1 MLKKRKK
8 YIIKGRDMC
17 MKTNLLYKIEKEQH
31 SKEEIRRI
39 LEENPNIKFVS
50 LMGVDLGGNATD
62 EKIPIKFFLDDIDD
76 FLASAIQ
83 TDGSSVELYNI
94 ATLNNAKVDLMPDR
108 NCRWYVDYNL
118 EHIDE
123 ETGLPVGTLKIPAF
137 LIHDNKKVC
146 SRGILQKAD
155 KYFKESLMDIF
166 RTYPHILEDLGIE
179 SVDDIEDIGL
189 TSATE
194 LEFWVNTPEDKAD
207 LEKLYISQSL
217 KEQYWKRTH
226 GVIRT
231 CLEES
236 LIVLGNMGIE
246 PEMAHKEVGGIP
258 SSISIEGK
266 TNHAMEQLEISWKF
280 STPLQAADNELIVRD
295 VVEDIF
301 TAHGLE
307 VTFKAKP
314 IEGVAGNGGHTHF
327 GVSVTLKNGQRK
339 NIFAPKDMKEDYL
352 SILGY
357 GALMGL
363 LYNYEVIN
371 PFVTSSI
378 DGFNRLVPGFEAPV
392 CIVTSLGH
400 SYEVPSRNR
409 SVLVGLIRDMRNPK
423 TLRFELRSPN
433 PLSNK
438 YLVIAACY
446 QAMLDGIKA
455 AAESGRGTKEL
466 EKELSKAPG
475 EEGFYLET
483 ERAYRDEHDVFE
495 FYELNERN
503 KRFGNPPATV
513 YENMKNIQKYSYK
526 LKSLKQGNVFTDA
539 IINSFRVGAIDKWQK
554 KLKTRLIEQ
563 NIAVIRSL
571 KKIHTPE
578 NMDAIDEV
586 IWKSIDDMKY
596 DLMKDTLTKESLFTR
611 IRNAVDNRDYEEASN
626 LQLEMKR
633 KMNDIQQLYL
643 KYKKNLY

>member
-1 MLKKRKK
+1 MGKE
-8 YIIKGRDMC
+8 
-17 MKTNLLYKIEKEQH
+17 LLYTIEKNEH
-31 SKEEIRRI
+31 TKEDIKRI

-62 EKIPIKFFLDDIDD
+62 EKIPVKFLLDDIDD
-76 FLASAIQ
+76 FLASAVQ

-108 NCRWYVDYNL
+108 DCRWYVDYNM
-118 EHIDE
+118 EFMDE

-166 RTYPHILEDLGIE
+166 KTYPKVLENLNIE
-179 SVDDIEDIGL
+179 SADEIEEIGL
-189 TSATE
+189 TAATE

-236 LIVLGNMGIE
+236 LIILGKMGIE

-280 STPLQAADNELIVRD
+280 STPLQAADNELLVRD
-295 VVEDIF
+295 VVEDVF

-314 IEGVAGNGGHTHF
+314 IDGVAGNGGHTHF
-327 GVSVTLKNGQRK
+327 GVSVLLKNGKRQ
-339 NIFAPKDMKEDYL
+339 NVFAPVDMKNDYL
-352 SILGY
+352 SIAGY
-357 GALMGL
+357 GALMGM

-378 DGFNRLVPGFEAPV
+378 DGFNRLVPGFEAPI

-400 SYEVPSRNR
+400 TYEQPSRNR
-409 SVLVGLIRDMRNPK
+409 SVLVGLIRDMKNPK

-438 YLVIAACY
+438 YLVIAAGY
-446 QAMLDGIKA
+446 QAMIEGIRA
-455 AAESGRGTKEL
+455 AAESGFGPKEL
-466 EKELSKAPG
+466 EKELSKQPG
-475 EEGFYLET
+475 EEGFYLEKD
-483 ERAYRDEHDVFE
+483 RAYRDEHDIFE
-495 FYELNERN
+495 YYNEEERR

-513 YENMKNIQKYSYK
+513 FENMKNIEKFSYK
-526 LKSLKQGNVFTDA
+526 LKCLKQGGVFTDA
-539 IINSFRVGAIDKWQK
+539 VIQSFKVGAIDKWQK

-563 NIAVIRSL
+563 NITRIRAL
-571 KKIHTPE
+571 KKLHTPE
-578 NMDAIDEV
+578 NTDAIDEV
-586 IWKSIDDMKY
+586 IWKSISDMKY

-611 IRNAVDNRDYEEASN
+611 IRNAVDNKEYSEASK

-633 KMNDIQQLYL
+633 KMNDIEQLYL
-643 KYKKNLY
+643 KYKKNIY